1 MGSCIEKI
9 YKETAPASL
18 FAGNDKKAVR
28 YFYPVA
34 GCLGLFIK
42 GYSVDQMKLRVKACL
57 FDKVNKEKALEK
69 TGLDPDEVNEIP
81 PVDFGGWSWYK
92 HGDRYIAKGGITADY
107 DQTYLF
113 STSSEV
119 LMITFSV
126 NLLNGKISE
135 RQESLFYRD
144 INAITVDTDEN
155 GGKALV
161 LKSFGEKFSFAIENE
176 SDAVTKTIG
185 AIKAKLREAKSR

>member
-1 MGSCIEKI
+1 MGNCIEKI

-18 FAGNDKKAVR
+18 LKSCDKKAVR
-28 YFYPVA
+28 FFYPVQ
-34 GCLGLFIK
+34 GCMGLFIK
-42 GYSVDQMKLRVKACL
+42 GYTVDQMRARVVSLL
-57 FDKVNKEKALEK
+57 FNKVNKEKALEK

-81 PVDFGGWSWYK
+81 PVDFGGWEWYK
-92 HGDRYIAKGGITADY
+92 HGNDYLARGGITADY

-135 RQESLFYRD
+135 KQESLFYRD
-144 INAITVDTDEN
+144 INAITVDTNEN
-155 GGKALV
+155 GGKCLV

-176 SDAVTKTIG
+176 SDAINKTIG

>member
-1 MGSCIEKI
+1 MGNCIEKI

-18 FAGNDKKAVR
+18 LKSCDKKAVR
-28 YFYPVA
+28 YFYPVQ

-42 GYSVDQMKLRVKACL
+42 GYNVDQMRARVVSLL
-57 FDKVNKEKALEK
+57 FNKVNKEKALEK

-92 HGDRYIAKGGITADY
+92 HGGDYLVKNGITADY

-176 SDAVTKTIG
+176 SEAVNNTIG